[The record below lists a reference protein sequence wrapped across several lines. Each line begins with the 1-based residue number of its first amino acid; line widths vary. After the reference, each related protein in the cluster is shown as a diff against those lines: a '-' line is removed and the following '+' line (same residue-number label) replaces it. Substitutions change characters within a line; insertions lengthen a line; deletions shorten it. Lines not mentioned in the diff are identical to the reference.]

1 MSDSEPTL
9 PGAPGG
15 GTPPPPPPP
24 PPPGGPSD
32 PPIDPNPPTEPLPT
46 VPGAPGTEPTT
57 QMPATDGPVDPDGL
71 GPGAGTPPTD
81 PPDAPVDPDENP
93 EEPVPWY
100 KKPGPLALAII
111 VALAIIGLVGWLI
124 FGGGDDDD
132 DATATSS
139 RLILEATDSV
149 GDPLDTG
156 FIVEVAGPADAATS
170 FVWLRPADG
179 PRGEP
184 AGDSTG
190 SDGRVDFVWEA
201 DDTVADPTAWVSTA
215 DVVVNVPPGWIP
227 PAPVVDCVLQPFEG
241 QQSVVSMSVEVSS
254 PDTTIDRFASL
265 TFPNYQF
272 TPGDSVTCKLVAT
285 APAPT
290 TVVETT
296 VVETTV
302 VETTVVETT
311 VPETTVV
318 ETTVAP
324 TTVAPTTSVAP
335 VPATLRDAIS
345 ADPTLSDFLALA
357 DTAGLGPV
365 LDDPNAA
372 ITLFI
377 PNNDAIA
384 AANIPADITEAEL
397 LDVLLA
403 HVDSTQ
409 VLDAAAV
416 LSLPAVPV
424 DSGGDQTVDAAATP
438 PTIGGAGIIA
448 VDQRGAQSIF
458 HVIDAVMPIP
468 TP

>member
-1 MSDSEPTL
+1 
-9 PGAPGG
+9 
-15 GTPPPPPPP
+15 
-24 PPPGGPSD
+24 
-32 PPIDPNPPTEPLPT
+32 
-46 VPGAPGTEPTT
+46 
-57 QMPATDGPVDPDGL
+57 MPATDLPVDPDGL
-71 GPGAGTPPTD
+71 GPDAGVPPTD

-93 EEPVPWY
+93 DEPVPWY

-111 VALAIIGLVGWLI
+111 VALAIIGLIGWLI

-132 DATATSS
+132 DAATATSS

-156 FIVEVAGPADAATS
+156 FIVEVVGPADAPTS

-190 SDGRVDFVWEA
+190 SDGRVDFEWEA
-201 DDTVADPTAWVSTA
+201 DATVADPTTWVSTA

-227 PAPVVDCVLQPFEG
+227 PGPVVDCVLQPFEG
-241 QQSVVSMSVEVSS
+241 QQSVVSMSVELSS

-265 TFPNYQF
+265 AFPNYQF

-318 ETTVAP
+318 ETTVVETTVAP

-335 VPATLRDAIS
+335 VPATLREAIA

-357 DTAGLGPV
+357 DTAGLGSV
-365 LDDPNAA
+365 LDDPNTA

-384 AANIPADITEAEL
+384 AANIPDTITPDEL

-403 HVDSTQ
+403 HVDTTQ
-409 VLDAAAV
+409 VLDAATV
-416 LSLPAVPV
+416 LSLTEVPVENGGPQPV
-424 DSGGDQTVDAAATP
+424 DSAATP

-458 HVIDAVMPIP
+458 HVLDAVMPIQP
-468 TP
+468 

>member
-1 MSDSEPTL
+1 M
-9 PGAPGG
+9 
-15 GTPPPPPPP
+15 
-24 PPPGGPSD
+24 
-32 PPIDPNPPTEPLPT
+32 
-46 VPGAPGTEPTT
+46 EPTT
-57 QMPATDGPVDPDGL
+57 QMPATDQPVDPAD
-71 GPGAGTPPTD
+71 PAAGAGVPPAD
-81 PPDAPVDPDENP
+81 PPGAPVDPDENP

-100 KKPGPLALAII
+100 KKPGPLALVII
-111 VALAIIGLVGWLI
+111 VVLAILGLVGWLI

-132 DATATSS
+132 DAATATSS
-139 RLILEATDSV
+139 RLIFEATDSV

-190 SDGRVDFVWEA
+190 SDGRVDFEWEA

-215 DVVVNVPPGWIP
+215 DVVANVPPGWIP
-227 PAPVVDCVLQPFEG
+227 PGPVVDCVLQPFEG
-241 QQSVVSMSVEVSS
+241 QQSVVSMSVELSS

-302 VETTVVETT
+302 VETTV
-311 VPETTVV
+311 PETTVV
-318 ETTVAP
+318 ETTVVE

-335 VPATLRDAIS
+335 VPATLRDAIA

-377 PNNDAIA
+377 PDNDAIA
-384 AANIPADITEAEL
+384 AANIPADITPDQLEE
-397 LDVLLA
+397 VLLA
-403 HVDSTQ
+403 HIDTTQ

-416 LSLPAVPV
+416 LSLPEVPVENGGPQPV
-424 DSGGDQTVDAAATP
+424 DSAATP

-458 HVIDAVMPIP
+458 HVLDAVMPIQP
-468 TP
+468 